1 MEFFAPLIFLVVSL
15 VIAIIGG
22 LIYLLYIPI
31 KRNLLRNGKLPKHR
45 SKQINITY
53 ILILALIS
61 TYQTLDA
68 FFPSKS
74 FYEGEFKTVTLRD
87 IPRSAEFIEKNSS
100 YPDFH
105 GEYCSSSQIK
115 LSKEDYKKLVAELS
129 LDKRFNRNGEAIG
142 SAEFDKSLGD
152 KNSKSIAFN
161 FVRPIK
167 GQEDHYFFIGFYND
181 NETVFVSI
189 CVT

>member
-31 KRNLLRNGKLPKHR
+31 KRKLLRNGKLTKYR
-45 SKQINITY
+45 SKQINISY
-53 ILILALIS
+53 ILILVLIS
-61 TYQTLDA
+61 TYQTFDA
-68 FFPSKS
+68 FFPSQS

-87 IPRSAEFIEKNSS
+87 IPRSAEFIKKNSS

-115 LSKEDYKKLVAELS
+115 LSKEDYKKLAAELI
-129 LDKRFNRNGEAIG
+129 LDKRFIRNGEAIG

-152 KNSKSIAFN
+152 KNSKNIALN
-161 FVRPIK
+161 FIRPIE
-167 GQEDHYFFIGFYND
+167 GQEDHYFFIGFYDD

>member
-1 MEFFAPLIFLVVSL
+1 MEFFAPLIFLVVSF

-22 LIYLLYIPI
+22 LIYLLYIPV
-31 KRNLLRNGKLPKHR
+31 KRKLLRNGKLTKYR
-45 SKQINITY
+45 SKQINISY
-53 ILILALIS
+53 ILILVLIS
-61 TYQTLDA
+61 TYQTFDA
-68 FFPSKS
+68 FFPSQS

-115 LSKEDYKKLVAELS
+115 LSKEDYKKLVAELI
-129 LDKRFNRNGEAIG
+129 LDKRFIRNGEAIG

-152 KNSKSIAFN
+152 KNSKNIDFN
-161 FVRPIK
+161 FIRPIE
-167 GQEDHYFFIGFYND
+167 GQEDHYFFIGFYDD
-181 NETVFVSI
+181 NETIFVSI